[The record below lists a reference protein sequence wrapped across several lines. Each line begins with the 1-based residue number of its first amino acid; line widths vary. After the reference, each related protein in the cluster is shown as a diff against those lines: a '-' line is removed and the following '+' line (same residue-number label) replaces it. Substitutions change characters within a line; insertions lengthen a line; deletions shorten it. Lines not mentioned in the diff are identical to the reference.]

1 MFYEEGGIK
10 NLLNCKKCSL
20 RLDSEPKIMPCGVS
34 ICSKCVESSIQIFN
48 EKFKCP
54 ICLKDH
60 VMPTEGF
67 VINQALSCFL
77 AIDPIQVSRSKAA
90 NLLKKSLNG
99 IQKKMKEILQAK
111 NSSSDLVKSHCIKL
125 KNSVQLASEE
135 TIMQINEY
143 NKELIKKIDQYQNE
157 CLDSFEI
164 NEKLTSELNS
174 TLDELKLFEDKWN
187 QYLYKPQLDDDI
199 LAQVNERAVNLI
211 NKAMQEKSKLDDLI
225 FCGYKLAFKRNDSCQ
240 WPKLIKLLFLS

>member
-1 MFYEEGGIK
+1 MSY
-10 NLLNCKKCSL
+10 L
-20 RLDSEPKIMPCGVS
+20 
-34 ICSKCVESSIQIFN
+34 
-48 EKFKCP
+48 FKR
-54 ICLKDH
+54 D
-60 VMPTEGF
+60 
-67 VINQALSCFL
+67 Q
-77 AIDPIQVSRSKAA
+77 
-90 NLLKKSLNG
+90 
-99 IQKKMKEILQAK
+99 
-111 NSSSDLVKSHCIKL
+111 VKSHCIKL